1 MLLSEEEVKIKSQLW
16 FAENGDFL
24 KEREC
29 NLHLSK
35 DCIVNYKYLNSSTP
49 PPIHTHTHTYTHIHF

>member
-1 MLLSEEEVKIKSQLW
+1 MLLSEEEVKIKTRLW

-29 NLHLSK
+29 KPKVSISDHHLTLLT
-35 DCIVNYKYLNSSTP
+35 NTQ
-49 PPIHTHTHTYTHIHF
+49 

>member
-1 MLLSEEEVKIKSQLW
+1 MLLSEKEVKIKSKLW

-29 NLHLSK
+29 
-35 DCIVNYKYLNSSTP
+35 KYV
-49 PPIHTHTHTYTHIHF
+49 I